1 MISLGLWLYGKAR
14 KGASDR
20 KVSQNITKYGQF
32 QPLKISSLKPAFFI
46 GKSNSVKR
54 NTKKE
59 RDWGERGKG
68 TGRGGRMNKF
78 RLNE

>member
-32 QPLKISSLKPAFFI
+32 QPLKISALKPAFFI

-54 NTKKE
+54 NTKK
-59 RDWGERGKG
+59 RGIGEREGKA
-68 TGRGGRMNKF
+68 RGEEEG
-78 RLNE
+78 